1 MSSQDLS
8 GESVWCLE
16 YVTPI
21 NPTNVQTVALRV
33 DRNAEADVNI
43 GKRKQELRQSSKV
56 VFLEYQ

>member
-8 GESVWCLE
+8 GENVGCLD

-21 NPTNVQTVALRV
+21 NPTHVQTVALRV

-43 GKRKQELRQSSKV
+43 GKRKQELRQNSKV